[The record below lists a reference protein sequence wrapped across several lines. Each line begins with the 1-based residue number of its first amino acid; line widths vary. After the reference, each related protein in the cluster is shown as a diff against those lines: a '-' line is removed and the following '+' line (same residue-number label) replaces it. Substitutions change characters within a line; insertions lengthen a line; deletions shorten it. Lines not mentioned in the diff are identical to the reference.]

1 MGYCAM
7 ATTRRLAAILAAD
20 VAGCPRLMRTDEGT
34 HEWLKAHPRQP
45 HPKIKKHNCRTV
57 ENTGDGLLTE
67 LPSVVEATR
76 CAVEMRR
83 AIHEQNTG
91 VKGLWA
97 RGEWAQD

>member
-1 MGYCAM
+1 MS
-7 ATTRRLAAILAAD
+7 LD
-20 VAGCPRLMRTDEGT
+20 
-34 HEWLKAHPRQP
+34 
-45 HPKIKKHNCRTV
+45 PKIKKHNCRTV